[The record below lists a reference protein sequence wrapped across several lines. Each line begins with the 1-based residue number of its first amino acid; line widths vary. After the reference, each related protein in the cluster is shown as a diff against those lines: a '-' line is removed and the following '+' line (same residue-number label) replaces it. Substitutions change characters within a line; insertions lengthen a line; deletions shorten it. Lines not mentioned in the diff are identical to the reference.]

1 MNMLNNLI
9 IEGQVSKEVEFS
21 YTEKGNAI
29 AKSAVASSR
38 YIMTEEGER
47 KEEITTVEFVCF
59 GKMAEDFERISK
71 AKKNIRIVGRLKSEG
86 EKVFIICEHIEYKAR

>member
-9 IEGQVSKEVEFS
+9 IEGQVAKDVEFFVK
-21 YTEKGNAI
+21 EDGLKV

-47 KEEITTVEFVCF
+47 KEEITTVEFFCF
-59 GKMAEDFERISK
+59 GRMAEDFERISK
-71 AKKNIRIVGRLKSEG
+71 TKKNMRIVGRLKSED
-86 EKVFIICEHIEYKAR
+86 EKVFIICEHIEYRK

>member
-9 IEGQVSKEVEFS
+9 IEGQITKEAELS
-21 YTEKGNAI
+21 YTENGNAI
-29 AKSAVASSR
+29 AKSVLASSR

-47 KEEITTVEFVCF
+47 KEEITTVEFFCF

-71 AKKNIRIVGRLKSEG
+71 TKKNIRIVGRLKSEG
-86 EKVFIICEHIEYKAR
+86 EKVFIISEHIEYKAK

>member
-9 IEGQVSKEVEFS
+9 IEGQISREVELS

-38 YIMTEEGER
+38 YFKTEEGEQ

-59 GKMAEDFERISK
+59 GKMAEDCERISK
-71 AKKNIRIVGRLKSEG
+71 KRKNIRIVGRLKSEG
-86 EKVFIICEHIEYKAR
+86 EKVFVISEHIEYKAR

>member
-29 AKSAVASSR
+29 AKSVVASSR

-47 KEEITTVEFVCF
+47 KEEVTSVEFVCF
-59 GKMAEDFERISK
+59 GKMAEDLARISK
-71 AKKNIRIVGRLKSEG
+71 TRKGVRVVGRLKNQG
-86 EKVFIICEHIEYKAR
+86 DKIIVIAEHIEYKAR

>member
-9 IEGQVSKEVEFS
+9 IEGQISKEAELS

-29 AKSAVASSR
+29 AKSALASSR

-47 KEEITTVEFVCF
+47 KEEITTVEFICF

-71 AKKNIRIVGRLKSEG
+71 TKKNIRIVGRLKSEG
-86 EKVFIICEHIEYKAR
+86 EKVFIICEHIEYRPR